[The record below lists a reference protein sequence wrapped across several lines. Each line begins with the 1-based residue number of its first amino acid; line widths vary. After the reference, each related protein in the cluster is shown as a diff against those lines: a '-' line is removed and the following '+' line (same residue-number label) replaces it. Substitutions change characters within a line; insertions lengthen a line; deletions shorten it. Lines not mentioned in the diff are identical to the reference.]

1 MHPVNL
7 CYSKVKKDCIKF
19 ISSQETRTEKFRKKD
34 KMIKSFLIP
43 ACFWLANR
51 VNKKNTMI
59 IGLAGGQGTG
69 KTTIS
74 SLIKIILEK
83 YFKLIVFKISIDDFY
98 KTRKDRITL
107 AKKVHPL
114 LMTRGVPGTHDVDL
128 ILSFFRKVSKKRFSH
143 LLLPKFDKS
152 IDDRVKRD
160 KWYKIKKKPNIVI
173 LEGWCVG
180 SSPQKLKNLKKP
192 INTIERDNDQKLKWR
207 KYVNNQL
214 NKKYKS
220 MYKFFDYFL
229 YLKAKN
235 FSLLRKWRLKQEKKL
250 YLNNKS
256 RKNSKIM
263 NNKEVLNFMMTYQ
276 RITEHMFKEA
286 PKFASI
292 VFSLNQN
299 HEIKNIKFKK

>member
-1 MHPVNL
+1 MTIIYEL
-7 CYSKVKKDCIKF
+7 MISFSAQKF
-19 ISSQETRTEKFRKKD
+19 E
-34 KMIKSFLIP
+34 
-43 ACFWLANR
+43 
-51 VNKKNTMI
+51 
-59 IGLAGGQGTG
+59 
-69 KTTIS
+69 
-74 SLIKIILEK
+74 
-83 YFKLIVFKISIDDFY
+83 
-98 KTRKDRITL
+98 
-107 AKKVHPL
+107 
-114 LMTRGVPGTHDVDL
+114 
-128 ILSFFRKVSKKRFSH
+128 
-143 LLLPKFDKS
+143 
-152 IDDRVKRD
+152 
-160 KWYKIKKKPNIVI
+160 
-173 LEGWCVG
+173 
-180 SSPQKLKNLKKP
+180 KP

-299 HEIKNIKFKK
+299 HEIKNIKYKK

>member
-1 MHPVNL
+1 MKSINE
-7 CYSKVKKDCIKF
+7 CYVKVKKDCFNF
-19 ISSQETRTEKFRKKD
+19 IRSQETNKEKFKGKD

-43 ACFWLANR
+43 ACFWLADKI
-51 VNKKNTMI
+51 NKKNTMI

-74 SLIKIILEK
+74 SIIKIILEK
-83 YFKLIVFKISIDDFY
+83 YFKLTVFKISIDDFY
-98 KTRKDRITL
+98 KTRKDRIKL
-107 AKKVHPL
+107 SKKVHPL
-114 LMTRGVPGTHDVDL
+114 LMTRGVPGTHDIDL
-128 ILSFFRKVSKKRFSH
+128 ILNFFKKVSKNNF
-143 LLLPKFDKS
+143 LPLSLPRFDKS
-152 IDDRVKRD
+152 IDDRTKRN
-160 KWYKIKKKPNIVI
+160 KWYKVKKKPNIVI

-180 SSPQKLKNLKKP
+180 SSSQKLVNLKKP
-192 INTIERDNDQKLKWR
+192 INIIERNFDKKLKWR

-220 MYKFFDYFL
+220 MYKSFNYFL

-250 YLNNKS
+250 HYNNKNI
-256 RKNSKIM
+256 KNSKIM
-263 NNKEVLNFMMTYQ
+263 TKTEVLNFMMTYQ